1 MDRLTDR
8 VVAAEAEGHVGD
20 AAGHQRAGEVL
31 LDPPGGLD
39 EVDPVGRVLLDAGRH
54 REDVGVDDDVF
65 GRVADL
71 VDKDPVCRG
80 ADLASARQVVGLA
93 LLVEGHDDDGGAVFA
108 AEPGV
113 LDERLDAFLHG
124 DRVDDR
130 LALDGL
136 EAGLDDLPLGRVD
149 HDRDPADVRLA
160 GHQLEEAVHGR
171 DPVDH
176 SFVHVDVDDL
186 SAGLDLLPGD
196 GEGGAVVA
204 GLDEFAEARR
214 TGDVGPLAD
223 VDEQRLLVDRQRLQ
237 PGQPGGRRDL
247 GNRAGRHT
255 GDGGDQLRD
264 VLGGRAAAAAD
275 DVDQARRR
283 ELADDAGHGLRALVV
298 FTEGVGQAGVGV
310 TRDEGVGNPGELSDI
325 GTHLVGAEGAVEA
338 DRQRPGVADGVPEG
352 LGDLTGERAA
362 GSVGDRAGDDDWP
375 SARALL
381 EEGLQGED
389 RGLGVERVEDR
400 LDEQHVGAAVDQPAG
415 LLEVGQDQLVEAD
428 VAGARIVDIGGD
440 RRGLVGGAER
450 SGDIARLAGGAG
462 GRRVGLG
469 AGQRRRSDVELV
481 GEVGHAVVGQR
492 DPVGVERVGLDEV
505 AACIEVGPVD
515 VGDDLR
521 LGDRQQVVVALEV
534 LTPVGEPGPAIV
546 GLGEL
551 VALDEGAHRAVQ
563 DEDPGAQRLRE
574 RDSRVGTGAAGHLRR
589 SHGR

>member
-1 MDRLTDR
+1 MLAGGIDDLLSGHHDAKVNDLVVVALQDDPDDVLADVVHVALDCRHDDRAVGVRFRVVGAAARREPLGLDEGDEIADGFLHHPSRLDDLGEEHLAGAEEVADDVHAVHQRAFDDLDRSATAGGEVGTQLLGVGLDVRVETLDEGVRDPLPHGQGPPGLVGHLGLGAGDVETLGHLEQALGGVGPAVEDDVLDALAQLGVDLVVDDQGTGVDDPEVHPGADRVQEEHRVDRLTDR

-214 TGDVGPLAD
+214 AGDVGPLAD

-264 VLGGRAAAAAD
+264 VLGGRAATAAD

-283 ELADDAGHGLRALVV
+283 ELADDAGHRLGALVV
-298 FTEGVGQAGVGV
+298 FTE
-310 TRDEGVGNPGELSDI
+310 
-325 GTHLVGAEGAVEA
+325 
-338 DRQRPGVADGVPEG
+338 
-352 LGDLTGERAA
+352 
-362 GSVGDRAGDDDWP
+362 
-375 SARALL
+375 
-381 EEGLQGED
+381 
-389 RGLGVERVEDR
+389 
-400 LDEQHVGAAVDQPAG
+400 
-415 LLEVGQDQLVEAD
+415 
-428 VAGARIVDIGGD
+428 
-440 RRGLVGGAER
+440 
-450 SGDIARLAGGAG
+450 
-462 GRRVGLG
+462 RVG
-469 AGQRRRSDVELV
+469 
-481 GEVGHAVVGQR
+481 
-492 DPVGVERVGLDEV
+492 
-505 AACIEVGPVD
+505 
-515 VGDDLR
+515 
-521 LGDRQQVVVALEV
+521 
-534 LTPVGEPGPAIV
+534 
-546 GLGEL
+546 
-551 VALDEGAHRAVQ
+551 
-563 DEDPGAQRLRE
+563 
-574 RDSRVGTGAAGHLRR
+574 
-589 SHGR
+589 